1 MAGKDIF
8 FSIIVP
14 TYNRATFIEK
24 TIRSILA
31 QTYPHF
37 EIIIADDGSKDNTEA
52 VVKNIGDPRIHYY
65 LKDNGERGAA
75 RNFGIAKAKGDFITF
90 IDSDDVLYPHHFEEA
105 VKLLKAQPKAQVFHL
120 AYEYRDTDGKLL
132 ATKTHWRN
140 LNEQLIRGNIIS
152 CIGIFIKQGIL
163 GGELLFSENR
173 TLSGTEDW
181 LLWLR
186 LAARYKFYFSDAITA
201 CMINHDSRSVL
212 NYDEEAMLIRTR
224 LLMDG
229 LRGDSAFTAVFGHH
243 LARVEA
249 HMLSYIA
256 LHLQL
261 SGKKERAWRY
271 FMQALKLH
279 KGELFTRRSLAIL
292 KRQWLS

>member
-1 MAGKDIF
+1 MPSKDIL

-14 TYNRATFIEK
+14 TYNRETFIEK

-52 VVKNIGDPRIHYY
+52 VVKAINDERIAYY
-65 LKDNGERGAA
+65 RKENGERGAA
-75 RNFGIAKAKGDFITF
+75 RNFGIARAKGDFVTF
-90 IDSDDVLYPHHFEEA
+90 IDSDDVLYPNHFEEA
-105 VKLLKAQPKAQVFHL
+105 IKLLKANPMAEVFHL
-120 AYEYRDTDGKLL
+120 AYEYRDTEANLL
-132 ATKTHWRN
+132 DTKKHWRN
-140 LNEQLIRGNIIS
+140 FNEQLIRGNIIS

-163 GGELLFSENR
+163 AGDLLFSENR

-186 LAARYKFYFSDAITA
+186 LAARYKFHYSNTITA

-212 NYDEEAMLIRTR
+212 NFDEQAMLTRTN
-224 LLMDG
+224 LLMQG
-229 LRGDSAFTAVFGHH
+229 LKADDKFMAVYSHYLG
-243 LARVEA
+243 RIEA

-261 SGKKERAWRY
+261 SQQKKDAWAY
-271 FMQALKLH
+271 FTKAIKLDIR
-279 KGELFTRRSLAIL
+279 ELFTRRSLAIL
-292 KRQWLS
+292 KRQLL